1 MLLIAT
7 EGCWIENIM
16 IKLLH
21 VDDNDD
27 ILEIVKMAFEISG
40 DIEVIQCISG
50 HDALRVANEFIPDL
64 FLLDVM
70 MPGMSGPQTL
80 EKLREI
86 PSLENVPV
94 IFMTARVS
102 TIDQDFFGLGVI
114 DVISKPFD
122 PLTLSAR
129 IKSALNTLP

>member
-1 MLLIAT
+1 
-7 EGCWIENIM
+7 M

-27 ILEIVKMAFEISG
+27 ILEIAKMAFEISD

-94 IFMTARVS
+94 IFMTARLS

>member
-1 MLLIAT
+1 
-7 EGCWIENIM
+7 M

-27 ILEIVKMAFEISG
+27 ILEIAKMAFEISD

-50 HDALRVANEFIPDL
+50 HDALRVAYEFIPDL
-64 FLLDVM
+64 FLLDVI

-102 TIDQDFFGLGVI
+102 TIDQDFLGLGVI

>member
-1 MLLIAT
+1 
-7 EGCWIENIM
+7 M

-27 ILEIVKMAFEISG
+27 ILEIAKMAFEISD

-122 PLTLSAR
+122 PLTLSAQ
-129 IKSALNTLP
+129 IKSALNNLS

>member
-1 MLLIAT
+1 
-7 EGCWIENIM
+7 M

-27 ILEIVKMAFEISG
+27 ILEIAKMAFEISD

-50 HDALRVANEFIPDL
+50 HDALRVAYEFIPDL
-64 FLLDVM
+64 FLLDVI